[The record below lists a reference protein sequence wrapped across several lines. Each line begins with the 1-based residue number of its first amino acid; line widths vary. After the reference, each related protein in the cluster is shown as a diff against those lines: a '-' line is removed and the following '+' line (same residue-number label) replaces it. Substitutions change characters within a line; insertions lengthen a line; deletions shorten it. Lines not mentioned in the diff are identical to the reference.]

1 MKMKEFVKSLWFS
14 KYLPPN
20 RPGVYLT
27 RSGYSWNKKP
37 TWWRAFDGWRWHA
50 GVMAE
55 GVSGTQWP
63 SPSYRELVNN
73 SVIGEHI
80 HIEWCGRSK

>member
-1 MKMKEFVKSLWFS
+1 MKEFVKSLWFS
-14 KYLPPN
+14 KYLPPT

-37 TWWRAFDGWRWHA
+37 TWWRAFDGENWRA
-50 GVMAE
+50 GVLAE
-55 GVSGTQWP
+55 TVAGKQTA
-63 SPSYRELVNN
+63 SPVYEELVKNV
-73 SVIGEHI
+73 VIGNHI

>member
-1 MKMKEFVKSLWFS
+1 MKEFVKSLWFS

-27 RSGYSWNKKP
+27 RSGYSWDKKP
-37 TWWRAFDGWRWHA
+37 TWWRAFDGMNWHA
-50 GVMAE
+50 GIMAE
-55 GVSGTQWP
+55 GISGRQWP
-63 SPSYRELVNN
+63 SPSYRELAGNT
-73 SVIGEHI
+73 VIGDHI

>member
-1 MKMKEFVKSLWFS
+1 MKEFVKSLWFS

-27 RSGYSWNKKP
+27 RSGFTANKKP
-37 TWWRAFDGWRWHA
+37 TWWRAFDGVHWRS

-55 GVSGTQWP
+55 SVDGKQWP
-63 SPSYRELVNN
+63 SPTYLFLEGNP
-73 SVIGEHI
+73 VIGDHI